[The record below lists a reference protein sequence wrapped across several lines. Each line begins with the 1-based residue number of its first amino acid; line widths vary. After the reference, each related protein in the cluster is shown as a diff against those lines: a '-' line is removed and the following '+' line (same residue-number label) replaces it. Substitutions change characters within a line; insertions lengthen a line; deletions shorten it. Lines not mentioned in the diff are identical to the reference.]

1 MALVYEVL
9 KRQTP
14 TSAGLEVI
22 SHGLGVTPQV
32 ALLFGGVSQA
42 DDGTVYPDA
51 SLSMGFASDDG
62 AQQASNSVWSEDLQS
77 YTSTGRRQARGDSC
91 ILITFLPS
99 LGNNEA
105 RMAGWDQSSISL
117 NWEIDDAV
125 NQRYYGMVLIAG
137 MAGTA
142 GFLPN
147 IVDNLTE
154 NIGINADGFL
164 AFTAGT
170 SYNDSPTTHMGGFS
184 IGSAYNNGGVPIN
197 VMQWGFEADT
207 VVDGAPQSAFL
218 LDGSLLATGSTGIHR
233 AFGIDGYG
241 TGTVTFNHVRGS
253 TSLLRGSVIGFEM
266 PTDKSLH
273 AGHGLTPTSTGQVS
287 FTTGHKPG
295 LVVFFGGSRDSL
307 NVADQYGG
315 TDRQGSFYIGATD
328 GVNSF
333 CLSTHIEY
341 GVGDTNTGTAFKDG
355 VVIGSLHDDGSGYRL
370 QASLDSMDTDG
381 FTLDFTNVDATYPM
395 YFGWMSFEAED
406 TGGGSVEV
414 YPDRIENVNEVYQPT
429 IEFGS
434 VDVNV
439 SRIENVNDIY
449 QPTLEFGS
457 VDVNVSRIENVND
470 IYQPTLE
477 FGSVDVNV
485 IRIENVNE
493 VYQPTIEFGSVDV
506 NVSRIENVNDIYQPT
521 LELGPIDV
529 NVSRI
534 ENVNEVYQPTLEFGV
549 FVEASRI
556 ENTNVVYQPTLEFGP
571 ISISV
576 SRIDNTNEVYQ
587 PDVEIGLMVET
598 TRIDNVNEFYQ
609 PTVEFGPI
617 DVLVG
622 RIDNTNEI
630 YQPTI
635 GIESGNDILVTRIDN
650 ANVVYQPTIEMGEIN
665 IQVTRIDNVNV
676 VYQPTVDDGR
686 QEPVTVSV
694 YIYNYT
700 LPPDLTK
707 HVLRPDLTSYTLK
720 SEV

>member
-207 VVDGAPQSAFL
+207 VMNGAPQSAFL

-273 AGHGLTPTSTGQVS
+273 TGHGLTPTSTGQVS

-307 NVADQYGG
+307 NVADQYGD

-395 YFGWMSFEAED
+395 YFGWMSFEAEG

-414 YPDRIENVNEVYQPT
+414 YPDRIDNANEVYVPT
-429 IEFGS
+429 
-434 VDVNV
+434 VDAG
-439 SRIENVNDIY
+439 
-449 QPTLEFGS
+449 T
-457 VDVNVSRIENVND
+457 
-470 IYQPTLE
+470 
-477 FGSVDVNV
+477 
-485 IRIENVNE
+485 
-493 VYQPTIEFGSVDV
+493 
-506 NVSRIENVNDIYQPT
+506 
-521 LELGPIDV
+521 
-529 NVSRI
+529 
-534 ENVNEVYQPTLEFGV
+534 
-549 FVEASRI
+549 
-556 ENTNVVYQPTLEFGP
+556 
-571 ISISV
+571 ISV
-576 SRIDNTNEVYQ
+576 NATRIDNTNEVYL
-587 PDVEIGLMVET
+587 PTVSLGAISVNA
-598 TRIDNVNEFYQ
+598 TRIDNTNEVYL
-609 PTVEFGPI
+609 PTVSLGAI
-617 DVLVG
+617 SVNAT

-630 YQPTI
+630 YLPTTT
-635 GIESGNDILVTRIDN
+635 SGLSVSVNRIDN
-650 ANVVYQPTIEMGEIN
+650 ANEIYLPTVAVGAISVNATRIDNTNEVYLPTTTSGLSVSVNRIDNTNEVYLPTVSLGAISVNATRIDNTNEVYLPTIETQEEQLIYPDRIENTNLVYLPTVVVGSIQVSVNRIENSNTVYQPTIYDASMVPSEYDL
-665 IQVTRIDNVNV
+665 VTLD
-676 VYQPTVDDGR
+676 PDDSI
-686 QEPVTVSV
+686 VTLYRDDSV
-694 YIYNYT
+694 IT
-700 LPPDLTK
+700 LSRD
-707 HVLRPDLTSYTLK
+707 D
-720 SEV
+720 